1 MLTLNGHY
9 FFCINLDLHEHTNT
23 HIEKELKQKR
33 FTEKKKYQGSC
44 LKLSIATNKV

>member
-33 FTEKKKYQGSC
+33 FTEKKKSR
-44 LKLSIATNKV
+44 KLSKAIYSN